1 MTELDRLLPH
11 MKRGWG
17 LDLYVSY
24 WEELEYSADFSIGG
38 LEFLTMT
45 EYDYETGEGYSS
57 VTATDKTLEG
67 LVNQL
72 LDKMNEIKPGALR
85 KEIPDPIE
93 TEIEIDFEKPLKIV
107 EQVVDFIRKFTG
119 WVSGKK

>member
-24 WEELEYSADFSIGG
+24 DEELEYSADFSIGG

-45 EYDYETGEGYSS
+45 EYDYETGEGYSC